1 MRAIVAGLAL
11 LLPLASL
18 GGEEAAPRWSVGAG
32 VSFADDGLLLRSN
45 LSSLAPSTTVP
56 FVRASLERRVGAA
69 TWLVL
74 GVAGAFETD
83 DAPPAPAYYLA
94 SDSGSSWQ
102 GRVAAGLRRE
112 LTPPAAPFALSAML
126 LADVGGLSANRKYL
140 AVPTLGSEAVDV
152 REEARGM
159 VAGVSAGAAVE
170 RQLTSGLSLR
180 IASTVLS
187 AGWSWTEVKPSNGS
201 ARSVRAF
208 RGGLTLAPSL
218 ELRLAF

>member
-140 AVPTLGSEAVDV
+140 TLGSDAVEV